1 MLVAAMLVCL
11 EHYAQVDFSA
21 RVFKP
26 DGKPIVMF
34 LEPSFMRVESE
45 DTIRYLSDTTV
56 IVHFED
62 IPIGSRCYFEC
73 HTIGTDVLYYSD
85 IFTLD
90 SNMYVDSMV
99 MREQRVKHG
108 YDDVFTWK
116 ELDSVVEQLPKDID
130 GYDTIWD
137 NFLHDEVNCYRLARF
152 YYNDWMN
159 PFPSWRKWSSA
170 ADSAYKYCLYAYNN
184 YPELYYLYY
193 PLKQLACYL
202 GVGFDR
208 PQPQGPKGAKYL
220 PQPEMPNSWW
230 TDTAMN
236 VFSLWEEYENDNEYR
251 QDIFDK
257 SREKTICC
265 PPANDGTVRLQKL
278 SPLDGIYTWRIQD
291 GYLYYKIVSSRKSLL
306 VKDDKVKLSQPV
318 MDSLA
323 LLIDAFRSV
332 PRTLDDHGL
341 RSIDGPTYWLEYVVG
356 GEYYHCTTTGYCVPK
371 DLDDIIE
378 FIERLKNLF

>member
-1 MLVAAMLVCL
+1 MIVDYD
-11 EHYAQVDFSA
+11 YAGFS
-21 RVFKP
+21 
-26 DGKPIVMF
+26 
-34 LEPSFMRVESE
+34 
-45 DTIRYLSDTTV
+45 
-56 IVHFED
+56 
-62 IPIGSRCYFEC
+62 
-73 HTIGTDVLYYSD
+73 
-85 IFTLD
+85 LD
-90 SNMYVDSMV
+90 SNMYIDSLV
-99 MREQRVKHG
+99 LKAC
-108 YDDVFTWK
+108 
-116 ELDSVVEQLPKDID
+116 PKDWDLFASKVEKDSIMKCRV
-130 GYDTIWD
+130 DTILYD
-137 NFLHDEVNCYRLARF
+137 IHRNDSLRKVKPSKYDYNINNYPHLIRY
-152 YYNDWMN
+152 YYNDWIN
-159 PFPSWRKWSSA
+159 HFPSWRKWSSA

-184 YPELYYLYY
+184 YQELYYLYY

-332 PRTLDDHGL
+332 PRTLDDYGL
-341 RSIDGPTYWLEYVVG
+341 RSIDGSTYWLEYVVG
-356 GEYYHCTTTGYCVPK
+356 GKYYHCTTTGYCVPK